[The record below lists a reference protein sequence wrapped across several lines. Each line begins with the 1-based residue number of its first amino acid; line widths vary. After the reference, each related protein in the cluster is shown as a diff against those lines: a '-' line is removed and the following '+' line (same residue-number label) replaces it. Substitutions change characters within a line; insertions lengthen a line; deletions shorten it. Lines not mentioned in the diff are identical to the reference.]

1 MSNMTL
7 KDKIKNGLSYTSL
20 TYEEMLQDMLG
31 LFIGEN
37 AITTRWNNLSE
48 TDIITILMS
57 IFAAHRDMQ
66 NYMIDYRTL
75 ENYMTT
81 AKEFS
86 SIVRIAK
93 SHGYKIPLHKASRIR
108 LKLPEIDIDETDEA
122 RSTYSVVQLE
132 NGTIINDIVGI
143 PWLYEGPSK
152 YLVPSN
158 ISFDSGTGQIT
169 NVKYKEWLESK
180 GIQNLLNIDV
190 IKEAEFIQ
198 GIRKRVTLLSK
209 GFNNQSLSHIL
220 TSNSIAGGT
229 TTLST
234 SVSGG
239 GQITL
244 REINN
249 FYTARQEIPQNSY
262 MIDIDTEGLL
272 YIKLY
277 PFQNAIDVLS
287 DTQQVEFSF
296 IETTG
301 IYDEFTAFEISN
313 KEANPTMYVGVDPIT
328 VSGEE
333 VIYKAFGSAPLNVA
347 DIKEDYKYFSVSKE
361 NLIVIDDVK
370 NHILRRQLI
379 IPSSYMSD
387 VLVADVGGDT
397 ADKGRNHIILE
408 NGIID
413 TGEIEIYILSRAN
426 TITLNQVQE
435 LKEEIQGLAV
445 SGNLYT
451 IVLYNSDYTGSKKKD
466 ITVTFASSISDES
479 KSDVLSY
486 MNQVTGIGDIITD
499 NELRD
504 LIYSQFRYTPT
515 QVSFTLTG
523 LKYDEFYKFV

>member
-1 MSNMTL
+1 
-7 KDKIKNGLSYTSL
+7 
-20 TYEEMLQDMLG
+20 
-31 LFIGEN
+31 
-37 AITTRWNNLSE
+37 
-48 TDIITILMS
+48 
-57 IFAAHRDMQ
+57 
-66 NYMIDYRTL
+66 
-75 ENYMTT
+75 
-81 AKEFS
+81 
-86 SIVRIAK
+86 
-93 SHGYKIPLHKASRIR
+93 
-108 LKLPEIDIDETDEA
+108 
-122 RSTYSVVQLE
+122 
-132 NGTIINDIVGI
+132 
-143 PWLYEGPSK
+143 
-152 YLVPSN
+152 
-158 ISFDSGTGQIT
+158 
-169 NVKYKEWLESK
+169 LESR

-244 REINN
+244 MEIDN
-249 FYTARQEIPQNSY
+249 FYTVRQEIPQNSY

-333 VIYKAFGSAPLNVA
+333 VIYKAFGSAPLNAA

-408 NGIID
+408 NDIID

-499 NELRD
+499 DELQD